1 MQNISSKS
9 GARILA
15 IDFGARKIGLAVSD
29 ELGLTA
35 QGLPTYRRSN
45 KKADLDYLRR
55 LIRQYGVQE
64 IVMGLPLRM
73 SGEEGIQAEK
83 VHAFADDLRGRFK
96 LPVHLFDERL
106 TSVEANRVLRETEMS
121 IRRRAEVVDQLAAV
135 LILESFLEL
144 RKISPLEDHSA

>member
-9 GARILA
+9 GGRILA
-15 IDFGARKIGLAVSD
+15 IDFGARKIGLAISD

-45 KKADLDYLRR
+45 KKADLDHLRR

-83 VHAFADDLRGRFK
+83 VHAFADDLRGKFK
-96 LPVHLFDERL
+96 LPVHFFDERL
-106 TSVEANRVLRETEMS
+106 TSVQANRVLRETEMS
-121 IRRRAEVVDQLAAV
+121 IQRRAEVVDQLAAG
-135 LILESFLEL
+135 LILQAYLEY
-144 RKISPLEDHSA
+144 RRTSASM